1 MPFLKHTIEANV
13 LRLAEIT
20 KDCLRQKRLSRINKC
35 FAIAEKH
42 LTEGNT
48 AVKNSISNIFLF
60 SVSTFVEIHH
70 QYKVTQLL
78 PENLLTEYKKQ
89 INTSGI

>member
-1 MPFLKHTIEANV
+1 MPYLKHTIEANV

-20 KDCLRQKRLSRINKC
+20 KNCLRQKRISRINRC
-35 FAIAEKH
+35 FTIAEKH
-42 LTEGNT
+42 LTEGNI
-48 AVKNSISNIFLF
+48 AVKNAISNIFLF
-60 SVSTFVEIHH
+60 SVSTFIEIHH

-89 INTSGI
+89 INASGI

>member
-1 MPFLKHTIEANV
+1 MPFLKHSIEANT

-20 KDCLRQKRLSRINKC
+20 KHCLRQKKISRINKC

-48 AVKNSISNIFLF
+48 AIKNAISNIFLF
-60 SVSTFVEIHH
+60 SVSTFIEIQH

-78 PENLLTEYKKQ
+78 PENLLAEYHKQ

>member
-20 KDCLRQKRLSRINKC
+20 NDCLRQKRLSRINKC

-48 AVKNSISNIFLF
+48 AVKNAISNIFLF

-70 QYKVTQLL
+70 QYKVKQLL

>member
-48 AVKNSISNIFLF
+48 AVKNAISNIFLF